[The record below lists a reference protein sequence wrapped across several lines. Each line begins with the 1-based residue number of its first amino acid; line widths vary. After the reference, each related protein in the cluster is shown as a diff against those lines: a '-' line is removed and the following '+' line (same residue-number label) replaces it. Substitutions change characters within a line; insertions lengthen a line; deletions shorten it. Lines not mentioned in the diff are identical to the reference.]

1 MTVCGLNQRQQH
13 YLGRVC
19 HIGGENYSL
28 THKGIDS
35 NCQQDTFKKSD
46 LGVTK
51 CSAIL
56 VKIEVDVH

>member
-1 MTVCGLNQRQQH
+1 MTVFGLDQQQQH

-19 HIGGENYSL
+19 HIGGEKYSL

-35 NCQQDTFKKSD
+35 NYQQDTFKRSD
-46 LGVTK
+46 LGVTE

-56 VKIEVDVH
+56 VKTEVDVH